1 MRRPTRRHWQPRPPR
16 PTRSG
21 LPNYLALGKTAGA
34 EWFDNQSK
42 SILNTIA
49 PTAIVEVPPPVGSV
63 FVSKVTYQATVPT
76 HFGGIFGYPTISV
89 TGVSSATIT
98 TPAFVSVT
106 FLLDNSSSML
116 IAATDAG
123 VALMAQLT
131 PVNASTP
138 RLPAGLTQN
147 SLDAVPGAGG
157 LGVYTCAFACHWDAN
172 NVDYYGLAR
181 NNNIQLQF
189 DVVQSAVAAAI
200 GAMIPPPIPNQFSV
214 NIYTFGTPN
223 PNGTVL
229 TAIYQ
234 DPPGSPNPS
243 AGAMAAAAIQTP
255 VGSDAANTDFPT
267 TMIELAAASSAAGD
281 GSTLA
286 TPRKALIIVTDGVKD
301 YPTIPGGNNRP
312 IPSNEG
318 PIDPRNCD
326 AMKALGYS
334 VYVLYTTYFTTPG
347 PLRVDPVLLY
357 NRALAPYLAP
367 PATPGIGCASSPSNY
382 QAASNPAD
390 IDAAMTELLKSAL
403 GNGGRFTQ

>member
-1 MRRPTRRHWQPRPPR
+1 MDLH
-16 PTRSG
+16 
-21 LPNYLALGKTAGA
+21 A
-34 EWFDNQSK
+34 
-42 SILNTIA
+42 ITI
-49 PTAIVEVPPPVGSV
+49 
-63 FVSKVTYQATVPT
+63 F
-76 HFGGIFGYPTISV
+76 
-89 TGVSSATIT
+89 SS
-98 TPAFVSVT
+98 
-106 FLLDNSSSML
+106 D
-116 IAATDAG
+116 
-123 VALMAQLT
+123 
-131 PVNASTP
+131 
-138 RLPAGLTQN
+138 
-147 SLDAVPGAGG
+147 
-157 LGVYTCAFACHWDAN
+157 
-172 NVDYYGLAR
+172 
-181 NNNIQLQF
+181 F

-347 PLRVDPVLLY
+347 PLPVDPVLLY